1 MVRFA
6 LRSLLQSVLSL
17 VVLVT
22 VVFAVSRLV
31 GDPDNTLLPPDASA
45 EDRAAYRQVL
55 GLDRPLPV
63 QYLEFMRRGITGDL
77 GTSYF
82 FSRPV
87 SELLADVVL
96 PSLELMAA
104 SMLVALLLAVVP
116 GVYAAVRRGKATDL
130 ASRAVVVFGGSMPE
144 FWIGL
149 LLIQIFAVQLG
160 WFDVVSQPGLA
171 GLVLP
176 AVTLGWAV
184 AGSVMRLMRAA
195 MIDVLSREYIDT
207 ARMKGLPEHSVVWK
221 HAFKNAV
228 LPVATYSAS
237 IAARLLGAAVVIEFV
252 FGRPGLGSLLM
263 QAVSVR
269 DFPTV
274 QGVVFILGAFLIV
287 TTLLLDV
294 LYAYLNPRV
303 RLT

>member
-1 MVRFA
+1 VVRFA
-6 LRSLLQSVLSL
+6 ARSLVQSLISL
-17 VVLVT
+17 AVLVT
-22 VVFAVSRLV
+22 IVFVVSRLV

-45 EDRAAYRQVL
+45 EDRAAYREVL
-55 GLDRPLPV
+55 GLDRPLPE
-63 QYLEFMRRGITGDL
+63 QYLEFMRRGVTGDL

-87 SELLADVVL
+87 SELLGGVVL
-96 PSLELMAA
+96 PSLELVVA
-104 SMLVALLLAVVP
+104 SMVVALLLAIVP
-116 GVYAAVRRGKATDL
+116 GVYAAVRRGKATDV

-160 WFDVVSQPGLA
+160 WFDVISQPGLA

-184 AGSVMRLMRAA
+184 AGNVMRLMRSS
-195 MIDVLSREYIDT
+195 MIDVLGREYIDT
-207 ARMKGLPEHSVVWK
+207 ARMKGLPERTVVWK

-237 IAARLLGAAVVIEFV
+237 ISARLLGAAVVIEFV
-252 FGRPGLGSLLM
+252 FGRPGLGSLLV
-263 QAVSVR
+263 QAVNVR

-274 QGVVFILGAFLIV
+274 QGVVFVLGAFLIV
-287 TTLLLDV
+287 STLLLDL

-303 RLT
+303 RLS